1 MNMICINN
9 LCEWRV
15 SREGKH
21 KVKTIRK
28 TFSSALLVT
37 SALVLAGCSVTPEP
51 LTMED
56 HLKRIERDSNALFA
70 NQEKIEAP
78 ITLYDAM
85 ARALKYNLDQRL
97 KLMETA
103 LSRKN
108 LTMANLS
115 LLPQMTMEA
124 GYTGRDNNLGS
135 NSQSL
140 STGQESLESSTS
152 SDRELKSASLGFT
165 WNVLDFGL
173 SYVRAKQLSD
183 RVLISEERRRKVV
196 HNIIQDVRAAFWDA
210 ASAQRLLEQVNP
222 LSDTVKKALDD
233 AKQAERSAQETPLA
247 ALRYQREL
255 LDNLRQLKMMRRE
268 LTTAKTRLSTLM
280 NLKPGTQ
287 FTLDTG
293 DVGFEVPDIQLQ
305 DVERLEKI
313 ALLHR
318 PELREEAYQA
328 RISHNDVRRA
338 YLRMLPGLELNTAWN
353 FDSNSYAWEQTWW
366 SWGASINKNLFDVF
380 TGPQAIDQAESQLD
394 VVEFRRYALSMAV
407 MSQVHVALA
416 GYVQSVDEFE
426 TVADLYRVEDSIKN
440 KIDANV
446 KAGSAGS
453 RDAIRAKLQTLLSE
467 LRRDLAFAQMRNSVG
482 RLYLS
487 LGADPLPQV
496 VEKTDVKTLA
506 DALRKINED
515 WYSGRVSLSDGSE
528 LQKAKET
535 AKTSN
540 DDTATVEQ
548 ANAAD
553 KGGDGFFSSIAA
565 WFDG

>member
-1 MNMICINN
+1 VNDVQMGS
-9 LCEWRV
+9 L
-15 SREGKH
+15 EGKQ
-21 KVKTIRK
+21 KVKK
-28 TFSSALLVT
+28 FKKVFSSTLLMS

-56 HLKRIERDSNALFA
+56 HLQRIERDSKALFA

-97 KLMETA
+97 KLMETV

-108 LTMANLS
+108 LTMANFS
-115 LLPQMTMEA
+115 LLPQMTVEA
-124 GYTGRDNNLGS
+124 GYTGRDNHMGS

-210 ASAQRLLEQVNP
+210 ASAQRLLDRIAP
-222 LSDTVKKALDD
+222 LTQTVQKALQD
-233 AKQAERSAQETPLA
+233 AKKAERSGQETPLA

-255 LDNLRQLKMMRRE
+255 LDSLRQLKIMRRE
-268 LTTAKTRLSTLM
+268 LHTAKTRLSTLM
-280 NLKPGTQ
+280 NLKPGTD
-287 FTLDTG
+287 FKLDTG
-293 DVGFEVPDIQLQ
+293 NVGFEVPDLQLQ

-328 RISHNDVRRA
+328 RISHNDVRKA

-366 SWGASINKNLFDVF
+366 SWGTSINKNLFEVF
-380 TGPQAIDQAESQLD
+380 TGPEAIEQAEGQVD
-394 VVEFRRYALSMAV
+394 VVDYRRYALSMAV

-416 GYVQSVDEFE
+416 GYMQSVDEFK
-426 TVADLYRVEDSIKN
+426 TVSDLYRVEDSIKG
-440 KIDANV
+440 KIQANV
-446 KAGSAGS
+446 RAGSAGN
-453 RDAIRAKLQTLLSE
+453 REAIRAELQAVLSE
-467 LRRDLAFAQMRNSVG
+467 LRRDLAFTDMRNSVG
-482 RLYLS
+482 RLYLT
-487 LGADPLPQV
+487 LGADPLPDTI
-496 VEKTDVKTLA
+496 ENTDVRTLA
-506 DALRKINED
+506 GALKKINED
-515 WYSGRVSLSDGSE
+515 WYSGRIAISDGSE
-528 LQKAKET
+528 VKKAKEAADNG
-535 AKTSN
+535 AKKQ
-540 DDTATVEQ
+540 VEQ
-548 ANAAD
+548 VKKSEQDDGDFFNALA
-553 KGGDGFFSSIAA
+553 S
-565 WFDG
+565 WFAG

>member
-1 MNMICINN
+1 M
-9 LCEWRV
+9 
-15 SREGKH
+15 KKFK
-21 KVKTIRK
+21 KV
-28 TFSSALLVT
+28 FSSTLLMS

-56 HLKRIERDSNALFA
+56 HLQRIERDSKALFA

-97 KLMETA
+97 KLMETV

-108 LTMANLS
+108 LTMANFS
-115 LLPQMTMEA
+115 LLPQMTVEA
-124 GYTGRDNNLGS
+124 GYTGRDNHMGS

-210 ASAQRLLEQVNP
+210 ASAQRLLDRIAP
-222 LSDTVKKALDD
+222 LTQTVQKALQD
-233 AKQAERSAQETPLA
+233 AKKAERSGQETPLA

-255 LDNLRQLKMMRRE
+255 LDSLRQLKIMRRE
-268 LTTAKTRLSTLM
+268 LHTAKTRLSTLM
-280 NLKPGTQ
+280 NLKPGTD
-287 FTLDTG
+287 FKLDTG
-293 DVGFEVPDIQLQ
+293 NVGFEVPDLQLQ

-328 RISHNDVRRA
+328 RISHNDVRKA

-366 SWGASINKNLFDVF
+366 SWGTSINKNLFEVF
-380 TGPQAIDQAESQLD
+380 TGPEAIEQAEGQVD
-394 VVEFRRYALSMAV
+394 VVDYRRYALSMAV

-416 GYVQSVDEFE
+416 GYMQSVDEFK
-426 TVADLYRVEDSIKN
+426 TVSDLYRVEDSIKG
-440 KIDANV
+440 KIQANV
-446 KAGSAGS
+446 RAGSAGN
-453 RDAIRAKLQTLLSE
+453 REAIRAELQAVLSE
-467 LRRDLAFAQMRNSVG
+467 LRRDLAFTDMRNSVG
-482 RLYLS
+482 RLYLT
-487 LGADPLPQV
+487 LGADPLPDTI
-496 VEKTDVKTLA
+496 ENTDVRTLA
-506 DALRKINED
+506 GALKKINED
-515 WYSGRVSLSDGSE
+515 WYSGRIAISDGSE
-528 LQKAKET
+528 VKKAKEAADNG
-535 AKTSN
+535 AKKQ
-540 DDTATVEQ
+540 VEQ
-548 ANAAD
+548 VKKSEQDDGDFFNALA
-553 KGGDGFFSSIAA
+553 S
-565 WFDG
+565 WFAG

>member
-1 MNMICINN
+1 MNDVQMGS
-9 LCEWRV
+9 L
-15 SREGKH
+15 EGKQ
-21 KVKTIRK
+21 KVKK
-28 TFSSALLVT
+28 FKKVFSSTLLMS

-56 HLKRIERDSNALFA
+56 HLQRIERDSKALFA

-97 KLMETA
+97 KLMETV

-108 LTMANLS
+108 LTMANFS
-115 LLPQMTMEA
+115 LLPQMTVEA
-124 GYTGRDNNLGS
+124 GYTGRNNHMGS

-210 ASAQRLLEQVNP
+210 ASAQRLLDRIAP
-222 LSDTVKKALDD
+222 LTQTVQKALQD
-233 AKQAERSAQETPLA
+233 AKKAERSGQETPLA

-255 LDNLRQLKMMRRE
+255 LDSLRQLKIMRRE
-268 LTTAKTRLSTLM
+268 LHTAKTRLSTLM
-280 NLKPGTQ
+280 NLKPGTD
-287 FTLDTG
+287 FKLDTG
-293 DVGFEVPDIQLQ
+293 NVGFEVPDLQLQ

-328 RISHNDVRRA
+328 RISHNDVRKA

-366 SWGASINKNLFDVF
+366 SWGTSINKNLFEVF
-380 TGPQAIDQAESQLD
+380 TGPEAIEQAEGQVD
-394 VVEFRRYALSMAV
+394 VVDYRRYALSMAV

-416 GYVQSVDEFE
+416 GYMQSVDEFK
-426 TVADLYRVEDSIKN
+426 TVSDLYRVEDSIKG
-440 KIDANV
+440 KIQANV
-446 KAGSAGS
+446 RAGSAGN
-453 RDAIRAKLQTLLSE
+453 REAIRAELQAVLSE
-467 LRRDLAFAQMRNSVG
+467 LRRDLAFTDMRNSVG
-482 RLYLS
+482 RLYLT
-487 LGADPLPQV
+487 LGADPLPDTI
-496 VEKTDVKTLA
+496 ENTDVRTLA
-506 DALRKINED
+506 GALKKINED
-515 WYSGRVSLSDGSE
+515 WYSGRIAISDGSE
-528 LQKAKET
+528 VKKAKEAADIG
-535 AKTSN
+535 AKKQ
-540 DDTATVEQ
+540 VEQ
-548 ANAAD
+548 VKKSEQD
-553 KGGDGFFSSIAA
+553 DGGFFNALAS
-565 WFDG
+565 WFAG

>member
-1 MNMICINN
+1 MNDVQMGS
-9 LCEWRV
+9 L
-15 SREGKH
+15 EGKQ
-21 KVKTIRK
+21 KVKK
-28 TFSSALLVT
+28 FKKVFSSTLLMS

-56 HLKRIERDSNALFA
+56 HLQRIERDSKALFA

-97 KLMETA
+97 KLMETV

-108 LTMANLS
+108 LTMANFS
-115 LLPQMTMEA
+115 LLPQMTVEA
-124 GYTGRDNNLGS
+124 GYTGRDNYMGS

-210 ASAQRLLEQVNP
+210 ASAQRLLDRIAP
-222 LSDTVKKALDD
+222 LTQTVQKALQD
-233 AKQAERSAQETPLA
+233 AKKAERSGQETPLA

-255 LDNLRQLKMMRRE
+255 LDSLRQLKIMRRE
-268 LTTAKTRLSTLM
+268 LHTAKTRLSTLM
-280 NLKPGTQ
+280 NLKPGTD
-287 FTLDTG
+287 FKLDTG
-293 DVGFEVPDIQLQ
+293 NVGFEVPDLQLQ

-328 RISHNDVRRA
+328 RISHNDVRKA

-366 SWGASINKNLFDVF
+366 SWGTSINKNLFEVF
-380 TGPQAIDQAESQLD
+380 TGPEAIEQAEGQVD
-394 VVEFRRYALSMAV
+394 VVDYRRYALSMAV

-416 GYVQSVDEFE
+416 GYMQSVDEFK
-426 TVADLYRVEDSIKN
+426 TVSDLYRVEDSIKG
-440 KIDANV
+440 KIQANV
-446 KAGSAGS
+446 RAGSAGN
-453 RDAIRAKLQTLLSE
+453 REAIRAELQAVLSE
-467 LRRDLAFAQMRNSVG
+467 LRRDLAFTDMRNSVG
-482 RLYLS
+482 RLYLT
-487 LGADPLPQV
+487 LGADPLPDTI
-496 VEKTDVKTLA
+496 ENTDVRTLA
-506 DALRKINED
+506 GALKKINED
-515 WYSGRVSLSDGSE
+515 WYSGRIAISDGSE
-528 LQKAKET
+528 VKKAKEAADNG
-535 AKTSN
+535 AKKQ
-540 DDTATVEQ
+540 VEQ
-548 ANAAD
+548 VKKSEQDDGDFFNALA
-553 KGGDGFFSSIAA
+553 S
-565 WFDG
+565 WFAG

>member
-1 MNMICINN
+1 MGS
-9 LCEWRV
+9 L
-15 SREGKH
+15 EGKQ
-21 KVKTIRK
+21 KVKK
-28 TFSSALLVT
+28 FKKVFSSTLLMS

-56 HLKRIERDSNALFA
+56 HLQRIERDSKALFA

-97 KLMETA
+97 KLMETV

-108 LTMANLS
+108 LTMANFS
-115 LLPQMTMEA
+115 LLPQMTVEA
-124 GYTGRDNNLGS
+124 GYTGRDNHMGS

-210 ASAQRLLEQVNP
+210 ASAQRLLDRIAP
-222 LSDTVKKALDD
+222 LTQTVQKALQD
-233 AKQAERSAQETPLA
+233 AKKAERSGQETPLA

-255 LDNLRQLKMMRRE
+255 LDSLRQLKIMRRE
-268 LTTAKTRLSTLM
+268 LHTAKTRLSTLM
-280 NLKPGTQ
+280 NLKPGTD
-287 FTLDTG
+287 FKLDTG
-293 DVGFEVPDIQLQ
+293 NVGFEVPDLQLQ

-328 RISHNDVRRA
+328 RISHNDVRKA

-366 SWGASINKNLFDVF
+366 SWGTSINKNLFEVF
-380 TGPQAIDQAESQLD
+380 TGPEAIEQAEGQVD
-394 VVEFRRYALSMAV
+394 VVDYRRYALSMAV

-416 GYVQSVDEFE
+416 GYMQSVDEFK
-426 TVADLYRVEDSIKN
+426 TVSDLYRVEDSIKG
-440 KIDANV
+440 KIQANV
-446 KAGSAGS
+446 RAGSAGN
-453 RDAIRAKLQTLLSE
+453 REAIRAELQAVLSE
-467 LRRDLAFAQMRNSVG
+467 LRRDLAFTDMRNSVG
-482 RLYLS
+482 RLYLT
-487 LGADPLPQV
+487 LGADPLPDTI
-496 VEKTDVKTLA
+496 ENTDVRTLA
-506 DALRKINED
+506 GALKKINED
-515 WYSGRVSLSDGSE
+515 WYSGRIAISDGSE
-528 LQKAKET
+528 VKKAKEAADNG
-535 AKTSN
+535 AKKQ
-540 DDTATVEQ
+540 VEQ
-548 ANAAD
+548 VKKSEQDDGDFFNALA
-553 KGGDGFFSSIAA
+553 S
-565 WFDG
+565 WFAG

>member
-1 MNMICINN
+1 VNGVDMGS
-9 LCEWRV
+9 L
-15 SREGKH
+15 EGKQ
-21 KVKTIRK
+21 KVKKFKKI
-28 TFSSALLVT
+28 FSSTLLMS

-56 HLKRIERDSNALFA
+56 HLQRIERDSNALFA

-97 KLMETA
+97 KLMETV

-108 LTMANLS
+108 LTMANFS
-115 LLPQMTMEA
+115 LLPQMTVEA
-124 GYTGRDNNLGS
+124 GYTGRDNHMGS

-140 STGQESLESSTS
+140 TTGQESLESSTS

-210 ASAQRLLEQVNP
+210 ASAQRLLDRITP
-222 LSDTVKKALDD
+222 LTQTVQNALQD
-233 AKQAERSAQETPLA
+233 AKKAERSGQETPLA

-255 LDNLRQLKMMRRE
+255 LDSLRQLKIMRRE
-268 LTTAKTRLSTLM
+268 LHTAKTRLSTLM
-280 NLKPGTQ
+280 NLKPGTD
-287 FTLDTG
+287 FKLDTG
-293 DVGFEVPDIQLQ
+293 NVGFEVPDLQLQ

-328 RISHNDVRRA
+328 RISHNDVRKA

-366 SWGASINKNLFDVF
+366 SWGASINKNLFEVF
-380 TGPQAIDQAESQLD
+380 TGPDAIEQAEGQVD
-394 VVEFRRYALSMAV
+394 VVDYRRYALSMAV

-416 GYVQSVDEFE
+416 GYVQSVDEFK
-426 TVADLYRVEDSIKN
+426 TVSELYRVEDSIKG
-440 KIDANV
+440 KIQANV
-446 KAGSAGS
+446 RAGSAGN
-453 RDAIRAKLQTLLSE
+453 REAIRAELQAVLSE
-467 LRRDLAFAQMRNSVG
+467 LRRDLAFTDMRNSVG
-482 RLYLS
+482 RLYLT
-487 LGADPLPQV
+487 LGADPLPDTI
-496 VEKTDVKTLA
+496 ENTDVRTLA
-506 DALRKINED
+506 NALKKINED
-515 WYSGRVSLSDGSE
+515 WYSGRIAISDGSE
-528 LQKAKET
+528 VKKAKEAAVNGT
-535 AKTSN
+535 QEQ
-540 DDTATVEQ
+540 VEQ
-548 ANAAD
+548 VKKSD
-553 KGGDGFFSSIAA
+553 QDEDGFFSALGS
-565 WFDG
+565 WFTG

>member
-1 MNMICINN
+1 MNDVQMGS
-9 LCEWRV
+9 L
-15 SREGKH
+15 EGKQ
-21 KVKTIRK
+21 KVKK
-28 TFSSALLVT
+28 FKKVFSSTLLMS

-56 HLKRIERDSNALFA
+56 HLQRIERDSKALFA

-97 KLMETA
+97 KLMETV

-108 LTMANLS
+108 LTMANFS
-115 LLPQMTMEA
+115 LLPQMTVEA
-124 GYTGRDNNLGS
+124 GYTGRDNHMGS

-210 ASAQRLLEQVNP
+210 ASAQRLLDRIAP
-222 LSDTVKKALDD
+222 LTQTVQKALQD
-233 AKQAERSAQETPLA
+233 AKKAERSGQETPLA

-255 LDNLRQLKMMRRE
+255 LDSLRQLKIMRRE
-268 LTTAKTRLSTLM
+268 LHTAKTRLSTLM
-280 NLKPGTQ
+280 NLKPGTD
-287 FTLDTG
+287 FKLDTG
-293 DVGFEVPDIQLQ
+293 NVGFEVPDLQLQ

-328 RISHNDVRRA
+328 RISHNDVRKA

-366 SWGASINKNLFDVF
+366 SWGTSINKNLFEVF
-380 TGPQAIDQAESQLD
+380 TGPEAIEQAEGQVD
-394 VVEFRRYALSMAV
+394 VVDYRRYALSMAV

-416 GYVQSVDEFE
+416 GYMQSVDEFK
-426 TVADLYRVEDSIKN
+426 TVSDLYRVEDSIKG
-440 KIDANV
+440 KIQANV
-446 KAGSAGS
+446 RAGSAGN
-453 RDAIRAKLQTLLSE
+453 REAIRAELQAVLSE
-467 LRRDLAFAQMRNSVG
+467 LRRDLAFTDMRNSVG
-482 RLYLS
+482 RLYLT
-487 LGADPLPQV
+487 LGADPLPDTI
-496 VEKTDVKTLA
+496 ENTDVRTLA
-506 DALRKINED
+506 GALKKINED
-515 WYSGRVSLSDGSE
+515 WYSGRIAISDGSE
-528 LQKAKET
+528 VKKAKEAADNG
-535 AKTSN
+535 AKKQ
-540 DDTATVEQ
+540 VEQ
-548 ANAAD
+548 VKKSEQDDGDFFNALA
-553 KGGDGFFSSIAA
+553 S
-565 WFDG
+565 WFAG

>member
-1 MNMICINN
+1 M
-9 LCEWRV
+9 
-15 SREGKH
+15 KKFK
-21 KVKTIRK
+21 KV
-28 TFSSALLVT
+28 FSSTLLMS

-56 HLKRIERDSNALFA
+56 HLQRIERDSKALFA
-70 NQEKIEAP
+70 NQEQIEAP

-97 KLMETA
+97 KLMETV

-108 LTMANLS
+108 LTMANFS
-115 LLPQMTMEA
+115 LLPQMTVEA
-124 GYTGRDNNLGS
+124 GYTGRDNHMGS

-210 ASAQRLLEQVNP
+210 ASAQRLLDRIAP
-222 LSDTVKKALDD
+222 LTQTVQKALQD
-233 AKQAERSAQETPLA
+233 AKKAERSGQETPLA

-255 LDNLRQLKMMRRE
+255 LDSLRQLKIMRRE
-268 LTTAKTRLSTLM
+268 LHTAKTRLSTLM
-280 NLKPGTQ
+280 NLKPGTD
-287 FTLDTG
+287 FKLDTG
-293 DVGFEVPDIQLQ
+293 NVGFEVPDLQLQ

-328 RISHNDVRRA
+328 RISHNDVRKA

-366 SWGASINKNLFDVF
+366 SWGTSINKNLFEVF
-380 TGPQAIDQAESQLD
+380 TGPEAIEQAEGQVD
-394 VVEFRRYALSMAV
+394 VVDYRRYALSMAV

-416 GYVQSVDEFE
+416 GYMQSVDEFK
-426 TVADLYRVEDSIKN
+426 TVSDLYRVEDSIKG
-440 KIDANV
+440 KIQANV
-446 KAGSAGS
+446 RAGSAGN
-453 RDAIRAKLQTLLSE
+453 REAIRAELQAVLSE
-467 LRRDLAFAQMRNSVG
+467 LRRDLAFTDMRNSVG
-482 RLYLS
+482 RLYLT
-487 LGADPLPQV
+487 LGADPLPDTI
-496 VEKTDVKTLA
+496 ENTDVRTLA
-506 DALRKINED
+506 GALKKINED
-515 WYSGRVSLSDGSE
+515 WYSGRIAISDGSE
-528 LQKAKET
+528 VKKAKEAADNG
-535 AKTSN
+535 AKKQ
-540 DDTATVEQ
+540 VEQ
-548 ANAAD
+548 VKKSEQDDGDFFNALA
-553 KGGDGFFSSIAA
+553 S
-565 WFDG
+565 WFAG

>member
-1 MNMICINN
+1 M
-9 LCEWRV
+9 
-15 SREGKH
+15 KKFK
-21 KVKTIRK
+21 KV
-28 TFSSALLVT
+28 FSSTLLMS

-56 HLKRIERDSNALFA
+56 HLQRIERDSKALFA

-97 KLMETA
+97 KLMETV

-108 LTMANLS
+108 LTMANFS
-115 LLPQMTMEA
+115 LLPQMTVEA
-124 GYTGRDNNLGS
+124 GYTGRDNYMGS

-210 ASAQRLLEQVNP
+210 ASAQRLLDRIAP
-222 LSDTVKKALDD
+222 LTQTVQKALQD
-233 AKQAERSAQETPLA
+233 AKKAERSGQETPLA

-255 LDNLRQLKMMRRE
+255 LDSLRQLKIMRRE
-268 LTTAKTRLSTLM
+268 LHTAKTRLSTLM
-280 NLKPGTQ
+280 NLKPGTD
-287 FTLDTG
+287 FKLDTG
-293 DVGFEVPDIQLQ
+293 NVGFEVPDLQLQ

-328 RISHNDVRRA
+328 RISHNDVRKA

-366 SWGASINKNLFDVF
+366 SWGTSINKNLFEVF
-380 TGPQAIDQAESQLD
+380 TGPEAIEQAEGQVD
-394 VVEFRRYALSMAV
+394 VVDYRRYALSMAV

-416 GYVQSVDEFE
+416 GYMQSVDEFK
-426 TVADLYRVEDSIKN
+426 TVSDLYRVEDSIKG
-440 KIDANV
+440 KIQANV
-446 KAGSAGS
+446 RAGSAGN
-453 RDAIRAKLQTLLSE
+453 REAIRAELQAVLSE
-467 LRRDLAFAQMRNSVG
+467 LRRDLAFTDMRNSVG
-482 RLYLS
+482 RLYLT
-487 LGADPLPQV
+487 LGADPLPDTI
-496 VEKTDVKTLA
+496 ENTDVRTLA
-506 DALRKINED
+506 GALKKINED
-515 WYSGRVSLSDGSE
+515 WYSGRIAISDGSE
-528 LQKAKET
+528 VKKAKEAADNG
-535 AKTSN
+535 AKKQ
-540 DDTATVEQ
+540 VEQ
-548 ANAAD
+548 VKKSEQDDGDFFNALA
-553 KGGDGFFSSIAA
+553 S
-565 WFDG
+565 WFAG

>member
-1 MNMICINN
+1 MNGVDMGS
-9 LCEWRV
+9 L
-15 SREGKH
+15 EGKQ
-21 KVKTIRK
+21 KVKKFKKI
-28 TFSSALLVT
+28 FSSTLLMS

-56 HLKRIERDSNALFA
+56 HLQRIERDSNALFA

-97 KLMETA
+97 KLMETV

-108 LTMANLS
+108 LTMANFS
-115 LLPQMTMEA
+115 LLPQMTVEA
-124 GYTGRDNNLGS
+124 GYTGRDNHMGS

-140 STGQESLESSTS
+140 TTGQESLESSTS

-210 ASAQRLLEQVNP
+210 ASAQRLLDRITP
-222 LSDTVKKALDD
+222 LTQTVQNALQD
-233 AKQAERSAQETPLA
+233 AKKAERSGQETPLA

-255 LDNLRQLKMMRRE
+255 LDSLRQLKIMRRE
-268 LTTAKTRLSTLM
+268 LHTAKTRLSTLM
-280 NLKPGTQ
+280 NLKPGTD
-287 FTLDTG
+287 FKLDTG
-293 DVGFEVPDIQLQ
+293 NVGFEVPDLQLQ

-328 RISHNDVRRA
+328 RISHNDVRKA

-366 SWGASINKNLFDVF
+366 SWGASINKNLFEVF
-380 TGPQAIDQAESQLD
+380 TGPDAIEQAEGQVD
-394 VVEFRRYALSMAV
+394 VVDYRRYALSMAV

-416 GYVQSVDEFE
+416 GYVQSVDEFK
-426 TVADLYRVEDSIKN
+426 TVSELYRVEDSIKG
-440 KIDANV
+440 KIQANV
-446 KAGSAGS
+446 RAGSAGN
-453 RDAIRAKLQTLLSE
+453 REAIRAELQAVLSE
-467 LRRDLAFAQMRNSVG
+467 LRRDLAFTDMRNSVG
-482 RLYLS
+482 RLYLT
-487 LGADPLPQV
+487 LGADPLPDTI
-496 VEKTDVKTLA
+496 ENTDVRTLA
-506 DALRKINED
+506 NALKKINED
-515 WYSGRVSLSDGSE
+515 WYSGRIAISDGSE
-528 LQKAKET
+528 VKKAKEAAVNGT
-535 AKTSN
+535 QEQ
-540 DDTATVEQ
+540 VEQ
-548 ANAAD
+548 VKKSD
-553 KGGDGFFSSIAA
+553 QDEDGFFSALGS
-565 WFDG
+565 WFTG

>member
-1 MNMICINN
+1 MNDVQMGS
-9 LCEWRV
+9 L
-15 SREGKH
+15 EGKQ
-21 KVKTIRK
+21 KVKK
-28 TFSSALLVT
+28 FKKVFSSTLLMS

-56 HLKRIERDSNALFA
+56 HLQRIERDSKALFA
-70 NQEKIEAP
+70 NQEQIEAP

-97 KLMETA
+97 KLMETV

-108 LTMANLS
+108 LTMANFS
-115 LLPQMTMEA
+115 LLPQMTVEA
-124 GYTGRDNNLGS
+124 GYTGRDNHMGS

-210 ASAQRLLEQVNP
+210 ASAQRLLDRIAP
-222 LSDTVKKALDD
+222 LTQTVQKALQD
-233 AKQAERSAQETPLA
+233 AKKAERSGQETPLA

-255 LDNLRQLKMMRRE
+255 LDSLRQLKIMRRE
-268 LTTAKTRLSTLM
+268 LHTAKTRLSTLM
-280 NLKPGTQ
+280 NLKPGTD
-287 FTLDTG
+287 FKLDTG
-293 DVGFEVPDIQLQ
+293 NVGFEVPDLQLQ

-328 RISHNDVRRA
+328 RISHNDVRKA

-366 SWGASINKNLFDVF
+366 SWGTSINKNLFEVF
-380 TGPQAIDQAESQLD
+380 TGPEAIEQAEGQVD
-394 VVEFRRYALSMAV
+394 VVDYRRYALSMAV

-416 GYVQSVDEFE
+416 GYMQSVDEFK
-426 TVADLYRVEDSIKN
+426 TVSDLYRVEDSIKG
-440 KIDANV
+440 KIQANV
-446 KAGSAGS
+446 RAGSAGN
-453 RDAIRAKLQTLLSE
+453 REAIRAELQAVLSE
-467 LRRDLAFAQMRNSVG
+467 LRRDLAFTDMRNSVG
-482 RLYLS
+482 RLYLT
-487 LGADPLPQV
+487 LGADPLPDTI
-496 VEKTDVKTLA
+496 ENTDVRTLA
-506 DALRKINED
+506 GALKKINED
-515 WYSGRVSLSDGSE
+515 WYSGRIAISDGSE
-528 LQKAKET
+528 VKKAKEAADNG
-535 AKTSN
+535 AKKQ
-540 DDTATVEQ
+540 VEQ
-548 ANAAD
+548 VKKSEQDDGDFFNALA
-553 KGGDGFFSSIAA
+553 S
-565 WFDG
+565 WFAG

>member
-1 MNMICINN
+1 MNDVQMGSI
-9 LCEWRV
+9 
-15 SREGKH
+15 EGKQ
-21 KVKTIRK
+21 KVKK
-28 TFSSALLVT
+28 FKKVFSSTLLMS

-56 HLKRIERDSNALFA
+56 HLQRIERDSKALFA
-70 NQEKIEAP
+70 NQEQIEAP

-97 KLMETA
+97 KLMETV

-108 LTMANLS
+108 LTMANFS
-115 LLPQMTMEA
+115 LLPQMTVEA
-124 GYTGRDNNLGS
+124 GYTGRDNHMGS

-210 ASAQRLLEQVNP
+210 ASAQRLLDRIAP
-222 LSDTVKKALDD
+222 LTQTVQKALQD
-233 AKQAERSAQETPLA
+233 AKKAERSGQETPLA

-255 LDNLRQLKMMRRE
+255 LDSLRQLKIMRRE
-268 LTTAKTRLSTLM
+268 LHTAKTRLSTLM
-280 NLKPGTQ
+280 NLKPGTD
-287 FTLDTG
+287 FKLDTG
-293 DVGFEVPDIQLQ
+293 NVGFEVPNLQLQ

-328 RISHNDVRRA
+328 RISHNDVRKA

-366 SWGASINKNLFDVF
+366 SWGTSINKNLFEVF
-380 TGPQAIDQAESQLD
+380 TGPEAIEQAEGQVD
-394 VVEFRRYALSMAV
+394 VVDYRRYALSMAV

-416 GYVQSVDEFE
+416 GYMQSVDEFK
-426 TVADLYRVEDSIKN
+426 TVSDLYRVEDSIKG
-440 KIDANV
+440 KIQANV
-446 KAGSAGS
+446 RAGSAGN
-453 RDAIRAKLQTLLSE
+453 REAIRAELQAVLSE
-467 LRRDLAFAQMRNSVG
+467 LRRDLAFTDMRNSVG
-482 RLYLS
+482 RLYLT
-487 LGADPLPQV
+487 LGADPLPDTI
-496 VEKTDVKTLA
+496 ENTDVRTLA
-506 DALRKINED
+506 GALKKINED
-515 WYSGRVSLSDGSE
+515 WYSGRIAISDGSE
-528 LQKAKET
+528 VKKAKEAADNG
-535 AKTSN
+535 AKKQ
-540 DDTATVEQ
+540 VEQ
-548 ANAAD
+548 VKKSEQD
-553 KGGDGFFSSIAA
+553 GGDFFNALAS
-565 WFDG
+565 WFAG

>member
-1 MNMICINN
+1 MKKFN
-9 LCEWRV
+9 
-15 SREGKH
+15 
-21 KVKTIRK
+21 KV
-28 TFSSALLVT
+28 FSSTLLMS

-56 HLKRIERDSNALFA
+56 HLQRIERDSKALFA

-97 KLMETA
+97 KLMETV

-108 LTMANLS
+108 LTMANFS
-115 LLPQMTMEA
+115 LLPQMTLEA
-124 GYTGRDNNLGS
+124 GYTGRNNHMGS

-140 STGQESLESSTS
+140 TTGQESLESSTS
-152 SDRELKSASLGFT
+152 SDREVKSASLGFT

-173 SYVRAKQLSD
+173 SYVRAQQLSD

-210 ASAQRLLEQVNP
+210 ASAQRLLDRISP
-222 LSDTVKKALDD
+222 LTQTVQKALQD
-233 AKQAERSAQETPLA
+233 AKKAERSGQETPLA

-255 LDNLRQLKMMRRE
+255 LDSLRQLKIMRRE
-268 LTTAKTRLSTLM
+268 LHTAKTRLSTLM
-280 NLKPGTQ
+280 NLKPGTD
-287 FTLDTG
+287 FKLDTG
-293 DVGFEVPDIQLQ
+293 NVGFDVPELQLQ

-366 SWGASINKNLFDVF
+366 SWGTSINKNLFEVF
-380 TGPQAIDQAESQLD
+380 TGPEAIEQAEGQVD
-394 VVEFRRYALSMAV
+394 VVDYRRYALSMAV

-416 GYVQSVDEFE
+416 GYVQSVDEFK
-426 TVADLYRVEDSIKN
+426 TVSDLYRVEDSIKG
-440 KIDANV
+440 KIQANV
-446 KAGSAGS
+446 RAGSAGN
-453 RDAIRAKLQTLLSE
+453 RDSIRAELQAVLSE
-467 LRRDLAFAQMRNSVG
+467 LRRDLAFTEMRNSVG
-482 RLYLS
+482 RLYLT
-487 LGADPLPQV
+487 LGADPLPETIQD
-496 VEKTDVKTLA
+496 TDIKTLA
-506 DALRKINED
+506 GALKKINED
-515 WYSGRVSLSDGSE
+515 WYSGRIAVSDGSDVE
-528 LQKAKET
+528 KAKEAAENET
-535 AKTSN
+535 KEQ
-540 DDTATVEQ
+540 VEQ
-548 ANAAD
+548 VKKSD
-553 KGGDGFFSSIAA
+553 QDEGGFFNSLVS
-565 WFDG
+565 WFAG

>member
-1 MNMICINN
+1 MNGVQMGS
-9 LCEWRV
+9 L
-15 SREGKH
+15 EGKQ
-21 KVKTIRK
+21 KVKK
-28 TFSSALLVT
+28 FNKVFSSTLLMS

-56 HLKRIERDSNALFA
+56 HLQRIERDSKALFA

-97 KLMETA
+97 KLMETV

-108 LTMANLS
+108 LTMANFS
-115 LLPQMTMEA
+115 LLPQMTLEA
-124 GYTGRDNNLGS
+124 GYTGRNNHMGS

-140 STGQESLESSTS
+140 TTGQESLESSTS
-152 SDRELKSASLGFT
+152 SDREVKSASLGFT

-173 SYVRAKQLSD
+173 SYVRAQQLSD

-210 ASAQRLLEQVNP
+210 ASAQRLLDRISP
-222 LSDTVKKALDD
+222 LTQTVQKALQD
-233 AKQAERSAQETPLA
+233 AKKAERSGQETPLA

-255 LDNLRQLKMMRRE
+255 LDSLRQLKIMRRE
-268 LTTAKTRLSTLM
+268 LHTAKTRLSTLM
-280 NLKPGTQ
+280 NLKPGTD
-287 FTLDTG
+287 FKLDTG
-293 DVGFEVPDIQLQ
+293 NVGFDVPELQLQ

-366 SWGASINKNLFDVF
+366 SWGTSINKNLFEVF
-380 TGPQAIDQAESQLD
+380 TGPEAIEQAEGQVD
-394 VVEFRRYALSMAV
+394 VVDYRRYALSMAV

-416 GYVQSVDEFE
+416 GYVQSVDEFK
-426 TVADLYRVEDSIKN
+426 TVSDLYRVEDSIKG
-440 KIDANV
+440 KIQANV
-446 KAGSAGS
+446 RAGSAGN
-453 RDAIRAKLQTLLSE
+453 RDSIRAELQAVLSE
-467 LRRDLAFAQMRNSVG
+467 LRRDLAFTEMRNSVG
-482 RLYLS
+482 RLYLT
-487 LGADPLPQV
+487 LGADPLPETIQD
-496 VEKTDVKTLA
+496 TDIKTLA
-506 DALRKINED
+506 GALKKINED
-515 WYSGRVSLSDGSE
+515 WYSGRIAVSDGSDVE
-528 LQKAKET
+528 KAKEAAENET
-535 AKTSN
+535 KEQ
-540 DDTATVEQ
+540 VEQ
-548 ANAAD
+548 VKKSD
-553 KGGDGFFSSIAA
+553 QDEGGFFNSLVS
-565 WFDG
+565 WFAG